1 MRRPDFL
8 DGLGIYVGAS
18 DVTLAYVSKRLF
30 RVQLRQMR
38 SVSLPGSD
46 RPAER
51 RQALTAAVR
60 EFAGADEID
69 STHTVLCVPRA
80 DAAVTRVVLP
90 AAAQENLAQVL
101 EYEMEN
107 LIPLPRNEVAFDYSV
122 RPLGEERIEVLLVCL
137 PREIIRGYLEA
148 LEDAEVRPRGIVLP
162 SAAIADYVAF
172 CRGDGPNAM
181 GFVVGTPDATEL
193 ALVADGRLLSSQLVP
208 SARLVEPGA
217 LDRSLARQMADE
229 LVDPE
234 RVALFHWQLGNG
246 GTPPVP
252 PVGEGDLPGLARGRL
267 TAPEAFFEAAA
278 PSAVPAVGA
287 ALAAVREGLLRVNL
301 LPVENREAFDEGP
314 SVATW
319 ALLAASVLLLV
330 VWGVSAIV
338 KDVMLRGQLQAR
350 LEEIAPDVREVR
362 TVQNE
367 IDELQKQVE
376 ILATGQDGRVTTLL
390 KELTE
395 LIPTDAYLTSF
406 NLRGNRLTLDG
417 QARSASD
424 LITAMEKSKRFKS
437 VSFSSPTTRQGDKE
451 RFSIAAEVV
460 K

>member
-1 MRRPDFL
+1 
-8 DGLGIYVGAS
+8 
-18 DVTLAYVSKRLF
+18 
-30 RVQLRQMR
+30 
-38 SVSLPGSD
+38 
-46 RPAER
+46 
-51 RQALTAAVR
+51 
-60 EFAGADEID
+60 
-69 STHTVLCVPRA
+69 
-80 DAAVTRVVLP
+80 
-90 AAAQENLAQVL
+90 
-101 EYEMEN
+101 
-107 LIPLPRNEVAFDYSV
+107 
-122 RPLGEERIEVLLVCL
+122 
-137 PREIIRGYLEA
+137 
-148 LEDAEVRPRGIVLP
+148 
-162 SAAIADYVAF
+162 
-172 CRGDGPNAM
+172 
-181 GFVVGTPDATEL
+181 
-193 ALVADGRLLSSQLVP
+193 
-208 SARLVEPGA
+208 
-217 LDRSLARQMADE
+217 
-229 LVDPE
+229 
-234 RVALFHWQLGNG
+234 
-246 GTPPVP
+246 
-252 PVGEGDLPGLARGRL
+252 
-267 TAPEAFFEAAA
+267 
-278 PSAVPAVGA
+278 VPAVGA
-287 ALAAVREGLLRVNL
+287 ALGAVREGMVRVNL

-362 TVQNE
+362 TIQNE

-451 RFSIAAEVV
+451 RFSITAEVV